1 MYIPHTRSH
10 NTAEVE
16 YRHTSIYQLYTNN
29 IPASNFLRVNPV
41 RPAIIG
47 QVNLFE
53 TVLYKLK
60 RAPKADAFEHAGP
73 VDLPKTYIGKRSELD
88 IDDESFSSTHNP
100 KTPQIPD
107 LRRYIFYIPDIFL

>member
-1 MYIPHTRSH
+1 MYIPHTRS
-10 NTAEVE
+10 
-16 YRHTSIYQLYTNN
+16 NN

-60 RAPKADAFEHAGP
+60 RAPKAAFEHTGP
-73 VDLPKTYIGKRSELD
+73 VDLPKTYIGKISELD

-107 LRRYIFYIPDIFL
+107 LRRYNFLYPRERLVKW

>member
-1 MYIPHTRSH
+1 MYIRHTRS
-10 NTAEVE
+10 
-16 YRHTSIYQLYTNN
+16 NN

-47 QVNLFE
+47 QVN
-53 TVLYKLK
+53 
-60 RAPKADAFEHAGP
+60 P
-73 VDLPKTYIGKRSELD
+73 VDLPKTYIGKISELD

-107 LRRYIFYIPDIFL
+107 LPRYNFLYPRDFLVNAW